1 MMMPHV
7 LRFNNDVVESRYR
20 ELVYLLPEVSG
31 TDRRS
36 SGEVLADR
44 FTHWLTI
51 AGLAVR
57 LSDLPTWSEHAEG
70 GQVTELLNAM
80 ADMAVKQWT
89 GSFNPRPATREDYL
103 SLYQAAL

>member
-1 MMMPHV
+1 
-7 LRFNNDVVESRYR
+7 
-20 ELVYLLPEVSG
+20 
-31 TDRRS
+31 
-36 SGEVLADR
+36 
-44 FTHWLTI
+44 
-51 AGLAVR
+51 

-80 ADMAVKQWT
+80 ANMAVKQWT